1 MSARAAPACPPH
13 RWEVTS
19 RRLEAALYYH
29 HRCLRCAAEKDVAV
43 ADANR
48 PRRGIVIVR
57 RAGAESWTRR

>member
-1 MSARAAPACPPH
+1 MSGRAAPPCPPH

-19 RRLEAALYYH
+19 RRLDGALYYH
-29 HRCLRCAAEKDVAV
+29 HRCLRGPAEQDVSV

-57 RAGAESWTRR
+57 RADAEAWGRR